1 MSRDMAGCWKSSGD
15 FVLSSCRFKGDRI
28 ECGVPALEDD
38 FVGDSDLARSGGSIS
53 ITLHHRAATVVEH
66 QTRHAGPNIP
76 ALRASLS
83 FRPCSMSSSSFLV
96 RSSSSLSRFS
106 PNSRMRNKKSFT
118 SSDPSNS
125 VFTDIMRSA

>member
-1 MSRDMAGCWKSSGD
+1 M
-15 FVLSSCRFKGDRI
+15 
-28 ECGVPALEDD
+28 PALEDD
-38 FVGDSDLARSGGSIS
+38 FVGDSDLARSGGMIS
-53 ITLHHRAATVVEH
+53 ITLHRRAATVIEH
-66 QTRHAGPNIP
+66 QLRPRSQHVNVP

-83 FRPCSMSSSSFLV
+83 LRPCNMSSSSLLV

-125 VFTDIMRSA
+125 ESGDRDIIQSA